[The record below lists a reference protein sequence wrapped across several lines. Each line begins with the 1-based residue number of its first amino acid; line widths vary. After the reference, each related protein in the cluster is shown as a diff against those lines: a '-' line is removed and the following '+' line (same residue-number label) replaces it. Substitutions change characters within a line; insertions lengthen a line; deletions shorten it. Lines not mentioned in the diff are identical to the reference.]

1 MFCYPAIVNH
11 KDDSKNRPDGKLRL
25 MYECA
30 VVAFIAREAGGFAVD
45 EKGRDILEVAPED
58 RHQRSAL
65 YIGSKEVVEDVQKVL
80 A

>member
-1 MFCYPAIVNH
+1 
-11 KDDSKNRPDGKLRL
+11 